1 MACPGQTV
9 TGPVP
14 ARGPASGLRQGE
26 VRIVTPR
33 RLKALMTATARPSL
47 PRAWRALTSLA
58 AVRSAARIPAAGPP
72 PGRAAFDLG
81 AKRCVRVLPVMPLTT
96 SVAHASA
103 AAITGCARS

>member
-33 RLKALMTATARPSL
+33 RLKALMIATARPSL
-47 PRAWRALTSLA
+47 PRAWRALTSL